1 MNTSKHVL
9 TKPHKKVGVPQMKG
23 WTEEGKGERQ
33 RQRQRQ
39 RQRHLGKG
47 KCKGKG
53 KEGKGM
59 LHLLCTGC
67 LAAFAVCLAA
77 FAVCLCAG
85 LRPTR

>member
-1 MNTSKHVL
+1 MNTGKHVL

-47 KCKGKG
+47 KCKA
-53 KEGKGM
+53 
-59 LHLLCTGC
+59 LRLNT
-67 LAAFAVCLAA
+67 AAVINEQNATSLEQS
-77 FAVCLCAG
+77 CAG
-85 LRPTR
+85 LWRGTQNVPR